1 MNPEEQIRQAQ
12 ESFRTITELK
22 QKLAIL
28 TEHVDSRKE
37 ALEEEIEESL
47 HEAIGNARDCLERVQ
62 ENINPKL
69 ESIINERLG
78 ILRIKMDRFTEEGV
92 DTLQKVIDKET
103 PILIQKV
110 LAEVDGLVKSKLMMA
125 RDELS
130 KSVSQSVQTSVEKA
144 LLKHKD
150 EMDKKSARLSMIGFV
165 ALIFALIALGFAI
178 SAVL

>member
-22 QKLAIL
+22 QKLTIL

-78 ILRIKMDRFTEEGV
+78 ILRIKMW
-92 DTLQKVIDKET
+92 TLQ
-103 PILIQKV
+103 
-110 LAEVDGLVKSKLMMA
+110 
-125 RDELS
+125 
-130 KSVSQSVQTSVEKA
+130 
-144 LLKHKD
+144 
-150 EMDKKSARLSMIGFV
+150 F
-165 ALIFALIALGFAI
+165 
-178 SAVL
+178 